1 MQNQVA
7 NLRWLHYLGD
17 ASYSIYLFHIFAVA
31 GVWAIGKRMF
41 EVQQPLIYSMGAT
54 TAILAGLVLGLL
66 CHHFIERPLLAAG
79 KTRRS
84 AVPAA

>member
-1 MQNQVA
+1 MVD
-7 NLRWLHYLGD
+7 LRWLRYLGD

-31 GVWAIGKRMF
+31 GIWAIGKRMF
-41 EVQQPLIYSMGAT
+41 DVQHPLIYSMGTT